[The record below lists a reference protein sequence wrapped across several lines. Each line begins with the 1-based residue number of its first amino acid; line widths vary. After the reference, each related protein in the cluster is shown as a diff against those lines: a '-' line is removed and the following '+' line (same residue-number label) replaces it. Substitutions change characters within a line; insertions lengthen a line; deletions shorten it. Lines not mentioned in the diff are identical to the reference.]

1 MAPPATSQQIQDED
15 DAARL
20 RYEGRSW
27 PLVAQALGVTVET
40 AKLMAAASD
49 QRAHDRAHRNQPT
62 LF

>member
-1 MAPPATSQQIQDED
+1 MATPTTSQQIQDED

-20 RYEGRSW
+20 RHEGRSW
-27 PLVAQALGVTVET
+27 SLVAQALGVTTAT

-49 QRAHDRAHRNQPT
+49 QRATDRAQEHQIA